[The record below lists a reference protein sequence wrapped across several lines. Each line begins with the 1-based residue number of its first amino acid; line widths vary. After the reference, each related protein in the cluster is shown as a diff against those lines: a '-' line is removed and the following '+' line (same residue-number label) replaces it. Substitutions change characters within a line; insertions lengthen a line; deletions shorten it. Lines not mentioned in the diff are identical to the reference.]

1 MLRNLIIQKSLRSF
15 RSFPHLRV
23 RTPLTLRTPLIQ
35 SKRTMAGHDNFP
47 IDQYDPRDKTKLP
60 LHINFDQAFQ
70 GGPETYPDYD
80 PIKCTFH
87 LFLWF
92 GFLGLWAYLFSLTYN
107 DNSPAGER
115 EYPFPI
121 MSKEEYKETVRKQK
135 KKFDK
140 LIEN

>member
-23 RTPLTLRTPLIQ
+23 RTPLTLRTPLVQ

-80 PIKCTFH
+80 PIECTFH
-87 LFLWF
+87 LLLWF

-107 DNSPAGER
+107 DNSPAVCGE
-115 EYPFPI
+115 F
-121 MSKEEYKETVRKQK
+121 K
-135 KKFDK
+135 KKKELD
-140 LIEN
+140 LD